1 MWRLLASA
9 LALLIVTACS
19 DSQAPSTVAAAD
31 TATGA
36 ASEASSSDIVV
47 EATEAPTTYGVTDF
61 EATGS
66 AEAYPVFLRG
76 LLQLHN
82 FEFEDS
88 RETFREAQEI
98 DPDFYMAY
106 WGEALTQKQPLWNR
120 EDLAAGRAGPGE
132 TGPHPRGTAGTC
144 AHGA

>member
-9 LALLIVTACS
+9 LALLIVTGCS
-19 DSQAPSTVAAAD
+19 DSEVSPPAAAAD

-36 ASEASSSDIVV
+36 ASDASSSDVVV
-47 EATEAPTTYGVTDF
+47 EATEETTTYGVTDF

-98 DPDFYMAY
+98 DPDFYMRGPDA
-106 WGEALTQKQPLWNR
+106 EA
-120 EDLAAGRAGPGE
+120 AALEPRGPGCRARGPCE
-132 TGPHPRGTAGTC
+132 TGPHTRGTARTRSHGT
-144 AHGA
+144 